1 MTKGQI
7 FVAGCI
13 LAMVALTAILAGC
26 GAFTTLQIVVDAA
39 EAAVPILEASGVP
52 IPPQVITEVSDVAQC
67 IAGQTGNPTPAQILS
82 ITTCMTGLVAP
93 TLTGLPAAVVSAV
106 EAVIQA
112 VEKYLAQQATAT
124 PANIKISP
132 TQALK
137 ISQMKVKAQ
146 DVVRRCHALSALSNR
161 H

>member
-13 LAMVALTAILAGC
+13 LAMVALTTLLAGC

-39 EAAVPILEASGVP
+39 EAAVPILEASDVP
-52 IPPQVITEVSDVAQC
+52 IPPQVITYVSDVAQC
-67 IAGQTGNPTPAQILS
+67 IAGQTGNPTPTQILAM
-82 ITTCMTGLVAP
+82 TTCMAGLVAP
-93 TLTGLPAAVVSAV
+93 TLTGLPAAVVAAV
-106 EAVIQA
+106 EAVAQA
-112 VEKYLAQQATAT
+112 VEKYLAQQPTI
-124 PANIKISP
+124 PAKIHINP

-146 DVVRRCHALSALSNR
+146 DVVRRCHALSHR
-161 H
+161 RQ